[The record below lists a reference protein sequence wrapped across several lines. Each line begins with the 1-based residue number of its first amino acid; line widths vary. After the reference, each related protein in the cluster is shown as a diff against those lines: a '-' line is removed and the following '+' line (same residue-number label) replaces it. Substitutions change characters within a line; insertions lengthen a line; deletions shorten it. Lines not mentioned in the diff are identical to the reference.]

1 MNINKDYICS
11 IGGSNID
18 IQGFSSKPIFMRE
31 SNPGKIKI
39 CAGGVGRNIVNNL
52 SNLGLKDIKFITYIG
67 SDIFGDILLND
78 IKSMGI
84 DYSHIIKKDES
95 TFYMAIMNNKRD
107 MEIAISDMDSLD
119 KNLTIEYLNSVR
131 DIIEKAKLIIID
143 AVISRE
149 IFEYLIKE
157 FPTKKLITDAVSIKK
172 AEHIKGLE
180 NNIYALK
187 SNSNE
192 ASFLLDKDINNIED
206 GKNAVKIFLEKG
218 VKEVYITFGENGICY
233 GTIENKKC
241 AYYLES
247 PKVNVVNASGAGDAF
262 MSGIAY
268 SIFHEFDLDYNVR
281 FATVMS
287 ILALE
292 SEHTVN
298 NEINLNTVKERL
310 KKYLIY
316 KKL

>member
-1 MNINKDYICS
+1 MTEINKDYILS

-18 IQGFSSKPIFMRE
+18 IQGFSNKPILMKE

-39 CAGGVGRNIVNNL
+39 CTGGVGRNIVNNL
-52 SNLGLKDIKFITYIG
+52 ANIGLKNIKFVTYIG
-67 SDIFGDILLND
+67 NDIFGDILLND

-84 DYSHIIKKDES
+84 DYSHIIKKDDS
-95 TFYMAIMNNKRD
+95 TFYMAVMNNKRD

-119 KNLTIEYLNSVR
+119 KNLTIEYLNSIR
-131 DIIEKAKLIIID
+131 DVIEMAKIIIVD
-143 AVISRE
+143 AVISRK
-149 IFEYLIKE
+149 IFKYLIKE
-157 FPTKKLITDAVSIKK
+157 FPNKKLITDAVSIKK

-180 NNIYALK
+180 KNIYALK
-187 SNSNE
+187 LNSNE

-206 GKNAVKIFLEKG
+206 GKNAVKIFLKKG
-218 VKEVYITFGENGICY
+218 VKEVYITFGKKGTCY
-233 GTIENKKC
+233 GTIENKKD
-241 AYYLES
+241 AYYLKSNEIDM
-247 PKVNVVNASGAGDAF
+247 VNASGAGDAF

-268 SIFHEFDLDYNVR
+268 SIFYDFDLDYKVK

-298 NEINLNTVKERL
+298 NAINLNIVKERL
-310 KKYLIY
+310 KKIFNI
-316 KKL
+316 